1 MESLVS
7 VVLTLAYIVAVAVL
21 VIKKYNSVLVFLG
34 SGILVLLAIF
44 AFKDASLLGDK
55 ATGNFVFDVFTFVT
69 QAFSSNTAGVGMTLM
84 MVTGYAVYMSHIGA
98 STKLATIASKPLSKI
113 RNPYIALSFVFIIG
127 ILLKLV
133 ITSHAGLAMLL
144 MAVSFPILTSLGISK
159 LSSAVVIVL
168 CGFLDWGP
176 NDSAAIFAAEKVS
189 GMQMVDYFFG
199 YQAKVAF
206 ALIAICAIVLPI
218 YCRWIDKKQLS
229 NEDTKA
235 EIDSLEQKDCP
246 TLYAILPL
254 VPLLLIIIVSFIP
267 GQTLSVPAANFL
279 GLMFVFGL
287 ELIRRAEKKLV
298 SNDFKVVLEAMA
310 TSFKSVVAILIGAAV
325 FAEAIKQLGGI
336 TIISNTLAHI
346 QTAPIIVVALMALIT
361 FLAGVVM
368 GSGNASWYAFGP
380 LVPDMAAHMGTH
392 ATTIAVPMQLSASI
406 GRSMSPVAG
415 VIIAVAGMTQI
426 DIMDLVKRI
435 APIAILLYFSNILVS
450 YVIV

>member
-55 ATGNFVFDVFTFVT
+55 ATGNFVFDVFTFAT
-69 QAFSSNTAGVGMTLM
+69 QAFSSNAAGVGMTLM

-267 GQTLSVPAANFL
+267 GQTLSVPAANLL
-279 GLMFVFGL
+279 GLMFVFAL
-287 ELIRRAEKKLV
+287 ELIRKAEKKLV

-310 TSFKSVVAILIGAAV
+310 TSFKSVVAILIGASV